1 MIRRNLSISSRE
13 SSHTFRRHSGFTLV
27 ELMMSIVLV
36 AIGTALALPSYREM
50 VEKRQLTNGAE
61 QLASF
66 VNTAQGISSRTNQV
80 VMVSYSRKHH
90 DEWCIGAVIID
101 EIDRA
106 EITKDAACVCTE
118 TDSCVIDGQEF
129 VLDNTATND
138 MEFLHSLTG
147 DGAYAFDPIRG
158 LFLDL
163 DDSLTMEM
171 HSNSRDYKL
180 NLIVNNTGRVILCSD
195 DSSHSVP
202 GYDVC
207 PAPPV
212 EVAEVL

>member
-1 MIRRNLSISSRE
+1 MIRRNLSISSRGN
-13 SSHTFRRHSGFTLV
+13 SHTFRRHRGFTMV

-80 VMVSYSRKHH
+80 VTVSYSRSHH
-90 DEWCIGAVIID
+90 DEWCIGAVIGD
-101 EIDRA
+101 
-106 EITKDAACVCTE
+106 TACDCTE
-118 TDSCVIDGQEF
+118 TSSSASDYCAIDGQLF
-129 VLDNTATND
+129 VLDNSATDN
-138 MEFLHSLTG
+138 MELLHALDG

-158 LFLDL
+158 LFQDL

-180 NLIVNNTGRVILCSD
+180 NLIVNNTGRVTLCSD
-195 DSSHSVP
+195 DTSHSVP
-202 GYDVC
+202 GYGVC
-207 PAPPV
+207 P
-212 EVAEVL
+212 

>member
-13 SSHTFRRHSGFTLV
+13 SSHTFRRHRGFTMV

-36 AIGTALALPSYREM
+36 AIGTAVALPSYREM
-50 VEKRQLTNGAE
+50 VEKRQLTHGAE

-66 VNTAQGISSRTNQV
+66 VNTAQSISSRTNQV
-80 VMVSYSRKHH
+80 VTVSYSRTHH
-90 DEWCIGAVIID
+90 DEWCIGAVIG
-101 EIDRA
+101 E
-106 EITKDAACVCTE
+106 TACDCTE
-118 TDSCVIDGQEF
+118 ASAEEADYCAIDGQQF

-138 MEFLHSLTG
+138 KEFLHSLTG

-171 HSNSRDYKL
+171 HSDSRDYKL

>member
-1 MIRRNLSISSRE
+1 MIRSNLSISSRE
-13 SSHTFRRHSGFTLV
+13 SSHTFRRHRGFTMV

-80 VMVSYSRKHH
+80 VTVSYSRVKH
-90 DEWCIGAVIID
+90 DDWCIGAVIG
-101 EIDRA
+101 E
-106 EITKDAACVCTE
+106 TACDCTE
-118 TDSCVIDGQEF
+118 TTSSASDYCAIDGQMF
-129 VLDNTATND
+129 VLDNSATNNL
-138 MEFLHSLTG
+138 EFLHALTG

-158 LFLDL
+158 LFQDM
-163 DDSLTMEM
+163 DDSLTMEL
-171 HSNSRDYKL
+171 HSNNRDYKL
-180 NLIVNNTGRVILCSD
+180 NLMVNNTGRVILCSD
-195 DSSHSVP
+195 DSGHSVP

-207 PAPPV
+207 PAPVLEIV
-212 EVAEVL
+212 EVL

>member
-1 MIRRNLSISSRE
+1 MIRRNLSIRSRGN
-13 SSHTFRRHSGFTLV
+13 SHTFRRYRGFTIV
-27 ELMMSIVLV
+27 ELMMSLVLV
-36 AIGTALALPSYREM
+36 AIGTALALPSYRDM

-80 VMVSYSRKHH
+80 VTVSYSRSHH
-90 DEWCIGAVIID
+90 DEWCIGAVIGD
-101 EIDRA
+101 
-106 EITKDAACVCTE
+106 TACDCTE
-118 TDSCVIDGQEF
+118 TDSSANDYCAIDGQEF

-171 HSNSRDYKL
+171 HSDSRGYKL

-202 GYDVC
+202 GYDIC

>member
-13 SSHTFRRHSGFTLV
+13 SSHTFRRHRGFTLV

-80 VMVSYSRKHH
+80 VTVSYSRSHH
-90 DEWCIGAVIID
+90 DEWCIGAVIGD
-101 EIDRA
+101 
-106 EITKDAACVCTE
+106 TACDCTE
-118 TDSCVIDGQEF
+118 TDSSANDYCAIDGQEF

-171 HSNSRDYKL
+171 HSDSRDYKL